1 MADRK
6 LKHRSWAVTEGPE
19 RAPHRSMFRAMGMT
33 DEDLNRPMIGV
44 ASSWN
49 EVTPCNIHLNRLAA
63 SVKDG
68 VRAASGTPIEFC
80 TIAVSDAISM
90 GHEGMKGSLVSREV
104 IADSVEL
111 VSFAQ
116 RFDAVVAIAGCDKSL
131 PGMVMALARLNLPG
145 VFLYGGTIMP
155 GHFGDKDVTIQDVFE
170 AVGAYAQKKMTAEAL
185 KQLEGMACPR
195 PGIVRRNVHS
205 EYDGFGNRSARHVDS
220 GSANVPAMAEG
231 RTEVCINSGKA
242 AMNLLEKGITPRQIL
257 TREAF
262 ENAITVVVATGGS
275 TNAVLHLLAIA
286 NEAGVPLTIDDFNRI
301 TDRTPH
307 IVDLRPGGT
316 YVMADL
322 DRVGG
327 VPRVMK
333 VLLDAGLLHGDTITV
348 TGKTIKE
355 NLKDVP
361 PGNEQSVIRP
371 ISKPISSTGTIRI
384 LKGNLAPEGGVVKVA
399 GVRNLRL
406 EGPARVFECEEDAM
420 AAILKGQ
427 IKAGDI
433 VVIRYEGPRGGPG
446 MREMLAVTGALHG
459 EGLGDKVG
467 LMTDG
472 RFSGATHGLMVG
484 HVAPEAA
491 VGGPIAAVRDGDTIL
506 IDAQERRLELRVSDE
521 EIKNRLA
528 TWTAPEARYKA
539 GVLGR
544 YARLVSSASKGA
556 VFLER
561 EGGLPPVRQIDG
573 RMTERSNWN
582 LTVHSTL

>member
-19 RAPHRSMFRAMGMT
+19 RAPHRSMFRAMGLN
-33 DEDLNRPMIGV
+33 DDDLSRPMIGV

-49 EVTPCNIHLNRLAA
+49 EVTPCNVHLNRLAS
-63 SVKDG
+63 SVKEG
-68 VRAASGTPIEFC
+68 IRAASGTPIEFC

-90 GHEGMKGSLVSREV
+90 GHEGMKASLVSREV

-111 VSFAQ
+111 VAFAE
-116 RFDAVVAIAGCDKSL
+116 RFDGLVAIAGCDKSL
-131 PGMVMALARLNLPG
+131 PGMLMGLARLNLPS

-155 GHFGDKDVTIQDVFE
+155 GHFGGRDVTIQDVFE

-185 KQLEGMACPR
+185 RELEGMACPG
-195 PGIVRRNVHS
+195 PGSCAGMYTANTMAAAIEALGMSVP
-205 EYDGFGNRSARHVDS
+205 
-220 GSANVPAMAEG
+220 GSANIPAMAEA
-231 RTEVCINSGKA
+231 RTEVCIKSGKA
-242 AMNLLEKGITPRQIL
+242 AMSLLVAGITPRQIL

-262 ENAITVVVATGGS
+262 ENAITLVVATGGS
-275 TNAVLHLLAIA
+275 TNSVLHLLAIA
-286 NEAGVPLTIDDFNRI
+286 NEAGVPLTVDDFNRI

-327 VPRVMK
+327 VPRVLK
-333 VLLDAGLLHGDTITV
+333 VLLDAGLLHGDVMTV
-348 TGKTIKE
+348 TGKTMKE
-355 NLKDVP
+355 NLRDVP
-361 PGNEQSVIRP
+361 AGDEHSVIRP
-371 ISKPISSTGTIRI
+371 VSQPINKTGTIRI
-384 LKGNLAPEGGVVKVA
+384 LKGNLAPEGSVVKVA
-399 GVRNLRL
+399 GVKNLRL

-420 AAILKGQ
+420 ASILKGE

-433 VVIRYEGPRGGPG
+433 VVIRYEGPKGGPG

-491 VGGPIAAVRDGDTIL
+491 IGGPIAAVRPGDTIL
-506 IDAQERRLELRVSDE
+506 IDAQERRLELKVSDA
-521 EIKNRLA
+521 EIKKRLSQ
-528 TWTAPEARYKA
+528 WKAPEPRYKT

-556 VFLER
+556 VL
-561 EGGLPPVRQIDG
+561 
-573 RMTERSNWN
+573 S
-582 LTVHSTL
+582 

>member
-19 RAPHRSMFRAMGMT
+19 RAPHRSMFRAMGLN
-33 DEDLNRPMIGV
+33 DEDLSRPMIGV

-49 EVTPCNIHLNRLAA
+49 EVTPCNVHLNRLAS
-63 SVKDG
+63 SVKEG
-68 VRAASGTPIEFC
+68 IREASGTPIEFC

-111 VSFAQ
+111 VTFAE
-116 RFDAVVAIAGCDKSL
+116 RFDGLVAIAGCDKSL
-131 PGMVMALARLNLPG
+131 PGMLMGLARLNLPS

-155 GHFGDKDVTIQDVFE
+155 GHFGGRDVTIQDVFE

-185 KQLEGMACPR
+185 RELEGMACPG
-195 PGIVRRNVHS
+195 PGSCAGMYTANTMAAAIEALGMSVP
-205 EYDGFGNRSARHVDS
+205 
-220 GSANVPAMAEG
+220 GSANIPAMAAA
-231 RTEVCINSGKA
+231 RTEICIQSGKV
-242 AMNLLEKGITPRQIL
+242 AMNLLAAGITPRQIL

-262 ENAITVVVATGGS
+262 ENAITLVVATGGS
-275 TNAVLHLLAIA
+275 TNSVLHLLAIA
-286 NEAGVPLTIDDFNRI
+286 NEAGVPLTVDDFNRI

-327 VPRVMK
+327 VPRVLK
-333 VLLDAGLLHGDTITV
+333 VLLDAGLLHGDAMTV
-348 TGKTIKE
+348 TGKTMKE
-355 NLKDVP
+355 NLRDVP
-361 PGNEQSVIRP
+361 AGDEHKVIRSISQP
-371 ISKPISSTGTIRI
+371 INKTGTIRI
-384 LKGNLAPEGGVVKVA
+384 LKGNLAPEGAVVKVA
-399 GVRNLRL
+399 GVKNLRL

-420 AAILKGQ
+420 AAILKGE

-433 VVIRYEGPRGGPG
+433 VVIRYEGPKGGPG

-491 VGGPIAAVRDGDTIL
+491 IGGPIAAVRTGDRIL
-506 IDAQERRLELRVSDE
+506 IDAQERTLELKVSDA
-521 EIKNRLA
+521 EIKQRLSQ
-528 TWTAPEARYKA
+528 WKAPEPRYKT

-544 YARLVSSASKGA
+544 YARLVSSASQGA
-556 VFLER
+556 VL
-561 EGGLPPVRQIDG
+561 
-573 RMTERSNWN
+573 N
-582 LTVHSTL
+582 

>member
-1 MADRK
+1 MADHK

-19 RAPHRSMFRAMGMT
+19 RAPHRAMFRAMGLG
-33 DEDLNRPMIGV
+33 DKELSQPMIGV

-49 EVTPCNIHLNRLAA
+49 EVTPCNIHLNKLAA
-63 SVKDG
+63 AVKDG

-111 VSFAQ
+111 VTFAE

-131 PGMVMALARLNLPG
+131 PGMVMGLARLNLPS

-185 KQLEGMACPR
+185 KQLERLACPG
-195 PGIVRRNVHS
+195 PGSCAGMYTANTMAAAIEALGMS
-205 EYDGFGNRSARHVDS
+205 IP
-220 GSANVPAMAEG
+220 GSANIPAMAEE
-231 RTEVCINSGKA
+231 RTQACVKSGEA
-242 AMNLLEKGITPRQIL
+242 AMNLLRAGITPRQIL

-262 ENAITVVVATGGS
+262 ENAITVVVASGGS

-286 NEAGVPLTIDDFNRI
+286 HEAGVPLTVDDFNRI

-307 IVDLRPGGT
+307 IVDLRPGGH

-333 VLLDAGLLHGDTITV
+333 VLLDAGLLHGDAITV
-348 TGKTIKE
+348 TGKTVKE
-355 NLKDVP
+355 NLRDVP
-361 PGNEQSVIRP
+361 AGNEQAVIRP
-371 ISKPISSTGTIRI
+371 VTQPINPTGTLRI
-384 LKGNLAPEGGVVKVA
+384 LKGNLAPEGSVVKVA
-399 GVRNLRL
+399 GVRNLRI

-420 AAILKGQ
+420 SAILNGQ
-427 IKAGDI
+427 IKAGDV

-467 LMTDG
+467 LLTDG

-491 VGGPIAAVRDGDTIL
+491 LGGPIAAVRPGDTIL
-506 IDAQERRLELRVSDE
+506 IDAQERRLEVRISDS
-521 EIKNRLA
+521 EIKQRLSQ
-528 TWTAPEARYKA
+528 WKAPEPRYKS

-544 YARLVSSASKGA
+544 YAKLVSSASMGA
-556 VFLER
+556 VL
-561 EGGLPPVRQIDG
+561 Q
-573 RMTERSNWN
+573 
-582 LTVHSTL
+582 

>member
-19 RAPHRSMFRAMGMT
+19 RAPHRSMFRAMGLN
-33 DEDLNRPMIGV
+33 DEDLSRPMIGV

-49 EVTPCNIHLNRLAA
+49 EVTPCNVHLNRLAS
-63 SVKDG
+63 SVKEG
-68 VRAASGTPIEFC
+68 IREASGTPIEFC

-90 GHEGMKGSLVSREV
+90 GHEGMKASLVSREV

-111 VSFAQ
+111 VTFAE
-116 RFDAVVAIAGCDKSL
+116 RFDGLVAIAGCDKSL
-131 PGMVMALARLNLPG
+131 PGMLMGLARLNLPS

-155 GHFGDKDVTIQDVFE
+155 GHFAGRDVTIQDVFE

-185 KQLEGMACPR
+185 RELEGMACPG
-195 PGIVRRNVHS
+195 PGSCAGMYTANTMAAAIEALGMSVP
-205 EYDGFGNRSARHVDS
+205 
-220 GSANVPAMAEG
+220 GSANIPAMAEA
-231 RTEVCINSGKA
+231 RTEICIQSGKV
-242 AMNLLEKGITPRQIL
+242 AMNLLAAGITPRQIL

-262 ENAITVVVATGGS
+262 ENAITLVVATGGS
-275 TNAVLHLLAIA
+275 TNSVLHLLAIA
-286 NEAGVPLTIDDFNRI
+286 NEAGVPLTVDDFNRI

-327 VPRVMK
+327 VPRVLK
-333 VLLDAGLLHGDTITV
+333 VLLDAGLLHGDAMTV
-348 TGKTIKE
+348 TGKTMKE
-355 NLKDVP
+355 NLRDVP
-361 PGNEQSVIRP
+361 AGDEQKVIRSISQP
-371 ISKPISSTGTIRI
+371 INKTGTIRI
-384 LKGNLAPEGGVVKVA
+384 LKGNLAPEGAVVKVA
-399 GVRNLRL
+399 GVKNLRL

-420 AAILKGQ
+420 AAILKGE

-433 VVIRYEGPRGGPG
+433 VVIRYEGPKGGPG

-491 VGGPIAAVRDGDTIL
+491 IGGPIAAVRTGDRIL
-506 IDAQERRLELRVSDE
+506 IDAQERTLELKVSDE
-521 EIKNRLA
+521 EIKQRLSQ
-528 TWTAPEARYKA
+528 WKAPEPRYKT

-544 YARLVSSASKGA
+544 YARLVSSASQGA
-556 VFLER
+556 VL
-561 EGGLPPVRQIDG
+561 
-573 RMTERSNWN
+573 N
-582 LTVHSTL
+582 

>member
-19 RAPHRSMFRAMGMT
+19 RAPHRAMFRAMGLN
-33 DEDLNRPMIGV
+33 DEDLSRPMIGV

-49 EVTPCNIHLNRLAA
+49 EVTPCNVHLNRLAA

-68 VRAASGTPIEFC
+68 VREASGTPIEFC

-90 GHEGMKGSLVSREV
+90 GHEGMKGSLVSREL

-111 VSFAQ
+111 VTFAE
-116 RFDAVVAIAGCDKSL
+116 RFDGVVAIAGCDKSL
-131 PGMVMALARLNLPG
+131 PGMLMGLARLNLPS

-155 GHFGDKDVTIQDVFE
+155 GHFADRDVTIQDVFE
-170 AVGAYAQKKMTAEAL
+170 AVGAYARKKMTAEAL
-185 KQLEGMACPR
+185 RQLEGMACPG
-195 PGIVRRNVHS
+195 PGSCAGMYTANTMA
-205 EYDGFGNRSARHVDS
+205 SAIEALGMS
-220 GSANVPAMAEG
+220 IPGSANIPAMAEA
-231 RTEVCINSGKA
+231 RTEACVASGKA
-242 AMNLLEKGITPRQIL
+242 AMYLLQKGITPHEIL

-307 IVDLRPGGT
+307 IVDLRPGGN

-333 VLLDAGLLHGDTITV
+333 TLLDAGLLHGDVLTC
-348 TGKTIKE
+348 TGKTILE
-355 NLKDVP
+355 NLLNVP
-361 PGNEQSVIRP
+361 LGIEQNVIRP
-371 ISKPISSTGTIRI
+371 VSQPISRTGTIRV
-384 LKGNLAPEGGVVKVA
+384 LKGNLAPEGAVVKVA

-420 AAILKGQ
+420 TAILNGE
-427 IKAGDI
+427 INAGDI
-433 VVIRYEGPRGGPG
+433 VVIRYEGPKGGPG
-446 MREMLAVTGALHG
+446 MREMLAVTGALQG

-491 VGGPIAAVRDGDTIL
+491 VGGPIAAVRNGDPIL
-506 IDAQERRLELRVSDE
+506 IDAQGHRLELKVSAE
-521 EIKNRLA
+521 EIQQRLNG
-528 TWTAPEARYKA
+528 WKPPAPRYTK

-556 VFLER
+556 VLE
-561 EGGLPPVRQIDG
+561 
-573 RMTERSNWN
+573 N
-582 LTVHSTL
+582 

>member
-19 RAPHRSMFRAMGMT
+19 RAPHRSMFRAMGLN
-33 DEDLNRPMIGV
+33 DEDLSRPMIGV

-49 EVTPCNIHLNRLAA
+49 EVTPCNVHLNRLAS
-63 SVKDG
+63 SVKEG
-68 VRAASGTPIEFC
+68 IREASGTPIEFC

-90 GHEGMKGSLVSREV
+90 GHEGMKASLVSREV

-111 VSFAQ
+111 VTFAE
-116 RFDAVVAIAGCDKSL
+116 RFDGLVAIAGCDKSL
-131 PGMVMALARLNLPG
+131 PGMLMGLARLNLPS

-155 GHFGDKDVTIQDVFE
+155 GHFRGRDVTIQDVFE

-185 KQLEGMACPR
+185 RELEGMACPG
-195 PGIVRRNVHS
+195 PGSCAGMYTANTMAAAIEALGMSVP
-205 EYDGFGNRSARHVDS
+205 
-220 GSANVPAMAEG
+220 GSANIPAMAEA
-231 RTEVCINSGKA
+231 RTEICIQSGKV
-242 AMNLLEKGITPRQIL
+242 AMNLLAAGITPRQIL

-262 ENAITVVVATGGS
+262 ENAITLVVATGGS
-275 TNAVLHLLAIA
+275 TNSVLHLLAIA
-286 NEAGVPLTIDDFNRI
+286 NEAGVPLTVDDFNRI

-327 VPRVMK
+327 VPRVLK
-333 VLLDAGLLHGDTITV
+333 VLLDAGLLHGDAMTV
-348 TGKTIKE
+348 TGKTMKE
-355 NLKDVP
+355 NLRDVP
-361 PGNEQSVIRP
+361 AGDEQKVIRSISQP
-371 ISKPISSTGTIRI
+371 INKTGTIRI
-384 LKGNLAPEGGVVKVA
+384 LKGNLAPEGAVVKVA
-399 GVRNLRL
+399 GVKNLRL

-420 AAILKGQ
+420 AAILKGE

-433 VVIRYEGPRGGPG
+433 VVIRYEGPKGGPG

-491 VGGPIAAVRDGDTIL
+491 IGGPIAAVRTGDRIL
-506 IDAQERRLELRVSDE
+506 IDAQERTLELRVSDE
-521 EIKNRLA
+521 EIKQRLSQ
-528 TWTAPEARYKA
+528 WKAPEPRYKT

-544 YARLVSSASKGA
+544 YARLVSSASQGA
-556 VFLER
+556 VL
-561 EGGLPPVRQIDG
+561 
-573 RMTERSNWN
+573 N
-582 LTVHSTL
+582 

>member
-1 MADRK
+1 
-6 LKHRSWAVTEGPE
+6 
-19 RAPHRSMFRAMGMT
+19 
-33 DEDLNRPMIGV
+33 MIGV

-49 EVTPCNIHLNRLAA
+49 EVTPCNVHLNRLAS
-63 SVKDG
+63 SVKEG
-68 VRAASGTPIEFC
+68 IRAASGTPIEFC

-90 GHEGMKGSLVSREV
+90 GHEGMKASLVSREV

-111 VSFAQ
+111 VAFAE
-116 RFDAVVAIAGCDKSL
+116 RFDGLVAIAGCDKSL
-131 PGMVMALARLNLPG
+131 PGMLMGLARLNLPS

-155 GHFGDKDVTIQDVFE
+155 GHFGGRDVTIQDVFE

-185 KQLEGMACPR
+185 RELEGMACPG
-195 PGIVRRNVHS
+195 PGSCAGMYTANTMAAAIEALGMSVP
-205 EYDGFGNRSARHVDS
+205 
-220 GSANVPAMAEG
+220 GSANIPAMAEA
-231 RTEVCINSGKA
+231 RTEVCIKSGKA
-242 AMNLLEKGITPRQIL
+242 AMSLLVAGITPRQIL

-262 ENAITVVVATGGS
+262 ENAITLVVATGGS
-275 TNAVLHLLAIA
+275 TNSVLHLLAIA
-286 NEAGVPLTIDDFNRI
+286 NEAGVPLTVDDFNRI

-327 VPRVMK
+327 VPRVLK
-333 VLLDAGLLHGDTITV
+333 VLLDAGLLHGDVMTV
-348 TGKTIKE
+348 TGKTMKE
-355 NLKDVP
+355 NLRDVP
-361 PGNEQSVIRP
+361 AGDEHSVIRP
-371 ISKPISSTGTIRI
+371 VSQPINKTGTIRI
-384 LKGNLAPEGGVVKVA
+384 LKGNLAPEGSVVKVA
-399 GVRNLRL
+399 GVKNLRL

-420 AAILKGQ
+420 ASILKGE

-433 VVIRYEGPRGGPG
+433 VVIRYEGPKGGPG

-491 VGGPIAAVRDGDTIL
+491 IGGPIAAVRPGDTIL
-506 IDAQERRLELRVSDE
+506 IDAQERRLELKVSDA
-521 EIKNRLA
+521 EIKKRLSQ
-528 TWTAPEARYKA
+528 WKAPEPRYKT

-556 VFLER
+556 VL
-561 EGGLPPVRQIDG
+561 
-573 RMTERSNWN
+573 S
-582 LTVHSTL
+582 

>member
-19 RAPHRSMFRAMGMT
+19 RAPHRSMFRAMGLN
-33 DEDLNRPMIGV
+33 DEDLSRPMIGV

-49 EVTPCNIHLNRLAA
+49 EVTPCNVHLNRLAS
-63 SVKDG
+63 SVKEG
-68 VRAASGTPIEFC
+68 IREASGTPIEFC

-90 GHEGMKGSLVSREV
+90 GHEGMKASLVSREV

-111 VSFAQ
+111 VTFAE
-116 RFDAVVAIAGCDKSL
+116 RFDGLVAIAGCDKSL
-131 PGMVMALARLNLPG
+131 PGMLMGLARLNLPS

-155 GHFGDKDVTIQDVFE
+155 GHFGGRDVTIQDVFE

-185 KQLEGMACPR
+185 RELEGMACPG
-195 PGIVRRNVHS
+195 PGSCAGMYTANTMAAAIEALGMSVP
-205 EYDGFGNRSARHVDS
+205 
-220 GSANVPAMAEG
+220 GSANIPAMAEA
-231 RTEVCINSGKA
+231 RTEICIQSGKV
-242 AMNLLEKGITPRQIL
+242 AMNLLAAGITPRQIL

-262 ENAITVVVATGGS
+262 ENAITLVVATGGS
-275 TNAVLHLLAIA
+275 TNSVLHLLAIA
-286 NEAGVPLTIDDFNRI
+286 NEAGVPLTVDDFNRI

-327 VPRVMK
+327 VPRVLK
-333 VLLDAGLLHGDTITV
+333 VLLDAGLLHGDAMTV
-348 TGKTIKE
+348 TGKTMKE
-355 NLKDVP
+355 NLRDVP
-361 PGNEQSVIRP
+361 AGDEQKVIRSISQP
-371 ISKPISSTGTIRI
+371 INKTGTIRI
-384 LKGNLAPEGGVVKVA
+384 LKGNLAPEGAVVKVA
-399 GVRNLRL
+399 GVKNLRL

-420 AAILKGQ
+420 AAILKGE

-433 VVIRYEGPRGGPG
+433 VVIRYEGPKGGPG

-491 VGGPIAAVRDGDTIL
+491 IGGPIAAVRTGDRIL
-506 IDAQERRLELRVSDE
+506 IDAQERTLELRVSDE
-521 EIKNRLA
+521 EIKQRLSQ
-528 TWTAPEARYKA
+528 WKAPEPRYKT

-544 YARLVSSASKGA
+544 YARLVSSASQGA
-556 VFLER
+556 VL
-561 EGGLPPVRQIDG
+561 
-573 RMTERSNWN
+573 N
-582 LTVHSTL
+582 

>member
-19 RAPHRSMFRAMGMT
+19 RAPHRSMFRAMGLN
-33 DEDLNRPMIGV
+33 DEDLSRPMIGV

-49 EVTPCNIHLNRLAA
+49 EVTPCNIHLNRLAS
-63 SVKDG
+63 SVKEG
-68 VRAASGTPIEFC
+68 IREASGTPIEFC

-90 GHEGMKGSLVSREV
+90 GHEGMKASLVSREV

-111 VSFAQ
+111 VTFAE
-116 RFDAVVAIAGCDKSL
+116 RFDGLVAIAGCDKSL
-131 PGMVMALARLNLPG
+131 PGMLMGLARLNLPS

-155 GHFGDKDVTIQDVFE
+155 GHFGGRDVTIQDVFE

-185 KQLEGMACPR
+185 RELEGMACPG
-195 PGIVRRNVHS
+195 PGSCAGMYTANTMAAAIEALGMSVP
-205 EYDGFGNRSARHVDS
+205 
-220 GSANVPAMAEG
+220 GSANIPAMAEA
-231 RTEVCINSGKA
+231 RTEICIQSGKV
-242 AMNLLEKGITPRQIL
+242 AMNLLAAGITPRQIL

-262 ENAITVVVATGGS
+262 ENAITLVVATGGS
-275 TNAVLHLLAIA
+275 TNSVLHLLAIA
-286 NEAGVPLTIDDFNRI
+286 NEAGVPLTVDDFNRI

-327 VPRVMK
+327 VPRVLK
-333 VLLDAGLLHGDTITV
+333 VLLDAGLLHGDAMTV
-348 TGKTIKE
+348 TGKTMKE
-355 NLKDVP
+355 NLRDVP
-361 PGNEQSVIRP
+361 AGDEQKVIRSISQP
-371 ISKPISSTGTIRI
+371 INKTGTIRI
-384 LKGNLAPEGGVVKVA
+384 LKGNLAPEGAVVKVA
-399 GVRNLRL
+399 GVKNLRL

-420 AAILKGQ
+420 AAILKGE

-433 VVIRYEGPRGGPG
+433 VVIRYEGPKGGPG

-491 VGGPIAAVRDGDTIL
+491 IGGPIAAVRTGDRIL
-506 IDAQERRLELRVSDE
+506 IDAQERTLELKVSDE
-521 EIKNRLA
+521 EIKQRLSQ
-528 TWTAPEARYKA
+528 WKAPEPRYKT

-544 YARLVSSASKGA
+544 YARLVSSASQGA
-556 VFLER
+556 VL
-561 EGGLPPVRQIDG
+561 
-573 RMTERSNWN
+573 N
-582 LTVHSTL
+582 